1 MSEKLKEYLWSSF
14 TTFVATFCTTAVAVL
29 QAAPMDSALSWSF
42 GVALVMTAGR
52 AATKAV
58 LQYLMSGQIG
68 DMLGAKG
75 RV

>member
-1 MSEKLKEYLWSSF
+1 
-14 TTFVATFCTTAVAVL
+14 
-29 QAAPMDSALSWSF
+29 MDSALSWSF

-52 AATKAV
+52 AAVKAV
-58 LQYLMSGQIG
+58 LQYLMSGRIG